1 MLALLVDQIEQ
12 LDLSKLYEIT
22 KTGIRGIYSGSE
34 FIFNGLRH
42 NVQEIKSTEGID
54 ICWVEEAEA
63 VTKESWDILI
73 PTIRKPFSEIWV
85 SFNPKNIL
93 DDTYQRFVVNP
104 PDDICLLTVNYTD
117 NPHFPEVLRL
127 EMEEC
132 KRRNPTLYRHIW
144 LGEPVSASDMAIIK
158 REWLEAATDAH
169 KKLG

>member
-1 MLALLVDQIEQ
+1 M
-12 LDLSKLYEIT
+12 
-22 KTGIRGIYSGSE
+22 
-34 FIFNGLRH
+34 
-42 NVQEIKSTEGID
+42 
-54 ICWVEEAEA
+54 EEAEA

-169 KKLG
+169 KKLGWKAKGAVVSAHDPSDTGPDAKVMHRATVR

>member
-1 MLALLVDQIEQ
+1 
-12 LDLSKLYEIT
+12 
-22 KTGIRGIYSGSE
+22 
-34 FIFNGLRH
+34 
-42 NVQEIKSTEGID
+42 
-54 ICWVEEAEA
+54 
-63 VTKESWDILI
+63 

-169 KKLG
+169 KKL